1 MAEAAADPN
10 GVDLEDEADGSAD
23 DGLNTGTFGQLENSM
38 SIANSESQGR
48 DRSKTVYDEHE
59 MRSWVNHRS
68 NSCSANMD
76 SNEPERHRTIQFL
89 EPIVTGSMEAKYFE
103 RGLIIAEPMLGLCSS
118 PLVFLMGSRKLLKF
132 RKFSSRDFPLI
143 RERVHSMQ
151 NLAQMRKFGI
161 FSPGLHLH
169 FFKTKY

>member
-118 PLVFLMGSRKLLKF
+118 PLVF
-132 RKFSSRDFPLI
+132 
-143 RERVHSMQ
+143 
-151 NLAQMRKFGI
+151 
-161 FSPGLHLH
+161 
-169 FFKTKY
+169 FFNWIKKTT